1 MTKQLTRQRCDGCD
15 AMCLPHERATVPDE
29 PMTLCADCATARG
42 LVVQYAAAGDF
53 EIYRPIPAGEMP
65 PLRHGHN

>member
-1 MTKQLTRQRCDGCD
+1 
-15 AMCLPHERATVPDE
+15 MCLPHERATVPDE